1 MRAILI
7 DWLIEVHQKFR
18 LRSETL
24 FVTVNLIDRYASKQ
38 HIAKSELQLVGVSCM
53 LVASKYE
60 EIYPPVLRDF
70 VQICNKSFSAPQ
82 ILGME
87 QKVLF
92 ALDFDVKSH
101 SPLRF
106 LERYAKHA
114 ELGEEAFFFA
124 QYLLEI
130 ALLDYRTLKHLPS
143 THASA
148 AIYIS
153 QKLFKNPDPWP
164 QKLVQES
171 AHSKEKIKPCAFE
184 MCNLLHK
191 IEKSNVQAVFK
202 KFQTAKY
209 KSVAKLTS

>member
-7 DWLIEVHQKFR
+7 DWLIEVHLKFK

-24 FVTVNLIDRYASKQ
+24 FITVNLIDRFASKEN
-38 HIAKSELQLVGVSCM
+38 ISKSELQLVGVSAM
-53 LVASKYE
+53 LIAAKYE
-60 EIYPPVLRDF
+60 EIYPPILKDF
-70 VQICNKSFSAPQ
+70 VHICNKSFSGNQ
-82 ILGME
+82 ILNME
-87 QKVLF
+87 QKILF
-92 ALDFDVKSH
+92 AVDFDVKSH

-114 ELGEEAFFFA
+114 SLNEEAFFFA
-124 QYLLEI
+124 QYLMEI

-143 THASA
+143 IHASA

-164 QKLVQES
+164 KALIDE
-171 AHSKEKIKPCAFE
+171 ANFTKEQIKPCAFE

-202 KFQTAKY
+202 KFSSQKFKA
-209 KSVAKLTS
+209 VAKLT

>member
-7 DWLIEVHQKFR
+7 DWLIEVHLKFK

-24 FVTVNLIDRYASKQ
+24 FVTVNLIDRYASKEN
-38 HIAKSELQLVGVSCM
+38 ISKNELQLVGVAAM
-53 LVASKYE
+53 LIAAKYE
-60 EIYPPVLRDF
+60 EIYPPILRDF
-70 VQICNKSFSAPQ
+70 VHICNKSFSGHQ
-82 ILGME
+82 ILSME
-87 QKVLF
+87 QKILF
-92 ALDFDVKSH
+92 AVDFDVKSH
-101 SPLRF
+101 SQLRF

-114 ELGEEAFFFA
+114 NLSEEGFFFA
-124 QYLLEI
+124 QYLMEI

-143 THASA
+143 IHASA

-164 QKLVQES
+164 QTLVNE
-171 AHSKEKIKPCAFE
+171 AKFTKEQIKPCAFE

-202 KFQTAKY
+202 KF
-209 KSVAKLTS
+209 SS